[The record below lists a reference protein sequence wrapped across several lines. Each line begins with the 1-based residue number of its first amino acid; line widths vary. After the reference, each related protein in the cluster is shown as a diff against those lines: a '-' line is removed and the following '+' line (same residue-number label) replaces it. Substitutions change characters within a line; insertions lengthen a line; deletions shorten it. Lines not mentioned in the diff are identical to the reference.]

1 MLKYLLGFIVSIIVI
16 SNVNGETITWKLVKS
31 EENISAYVCKLPD
44 SPLKKVKVET
54 TVNATLSQIVSIIRD
69 ADNHSDWVFLNEYSR
84 VIEVV
89 DNCNW
94 KYYGYNKL
102 PWPITDRDLVTMARL
117 EQDSNGVV
125 RIISEGIPDF
135 IPEKEDYVRI
145 REIHSSWTLTPEKNG
160 LVNISF
166 ELEIDVGGKIPA
178 WLINMSIAR
187 GPFNSMNSLK
197 KIINEKRYYGVELA
211 YINDSAID

>member
-1 MLKYLLGFIVSIIVI
+1 MHKYLLVLIVSIIAI
-16 SNVNGETITWKLVKS
+16 TNVNGESVTWKLVKC
-31 EENISAYVCKLPD
+31 EENIKAYVCKLPD

-69 ADNHSDWVFLNEYSR
+69 ADNHSDWVFLNEDSF
-84 VIEVV
+84 VIELV

-94 KYYGYNKL
+94 KYYGFNKL
-102 PWPITDRDLVTMARL
+102 PWPITDRDIVTKARL

-125 RIISEGIPDF
+125 RIISEAIPDF

-145 REIHSSWTLTPEKNG
+145 REIHSCWTLTPQLNG
-160 LVNISF
+160 KVNISF
-166 ELEIDVGGKIPA
+166 ELEIDVGGKIPV

-187 GPFNSMNSLK
+187 GPFNSMNALT
-197 KIINEKRYYGVELA
+197 KIIEEKRYYGVELV
-211 YINDSAID
+211 YIHDS